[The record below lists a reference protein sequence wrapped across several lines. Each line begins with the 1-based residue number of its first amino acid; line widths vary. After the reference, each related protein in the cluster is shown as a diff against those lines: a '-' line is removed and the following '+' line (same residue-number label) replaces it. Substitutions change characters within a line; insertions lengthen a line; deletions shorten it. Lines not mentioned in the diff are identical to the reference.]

1 MVRRAWLVAAGL
13 ILAGTARA
21 GQVIDMPAPKPAPPP
36 SATEPAAEAVEVGDV
51 ALARYARARSAP
63 LVTSPGWG
71 GPPLGRRYV
80 GNYPYRHPFARFRGR
95 HPWGWGHPWRFGY
108 PRGWGFAWHG
118 PVVVVVHH

>member
-1 MVRRAWLVAAGL
+1 MVRGAWLVAAGL

-51 ALARYARARSAP
+51 ALARYARARAAP

-71 GPPLGRRYV
+71 WPPLGRRWV
-80 GNYPYRHPFARFRGR
+80 GYYPPFARFGWR
-95 HPWGWGHPWRFGY
+95 HPW
-108 PRGWGFAWHG
+108 GWGFAWHG
-118 PVVVVVHH
+118 PVVVVH